1 MDLESVKIK
10 VILDGKEAQIGL
22 NKFNKLVG
30 NIGKSTKVA
39 DKSFKTLGSTLK
51 KAGLVGQALG
61 IGAVALTMKSFADN
75 AHRAADE
82 IRQLSFLSA
91 RTGVSIQSLTKTG
104 TALESMGI
112 KATTYQQAIDSLSS
126 GVARLSLGDAGTL
139 STLASMGV
147 MTHRNGEQLS
157 GKEIFAGV
165 ANYAKRMANLGENSK
180 KTARQQLMSL
190 NFAPELIEKMWGG
203 ADEFFRKI
211 EEQSQKVGS
220 LSEKEI
226 EKSQRWKEMSD
237 ELSTAFDVTSSKLF
251 FLASGPLTDFGNV
264 LTRVVKGVGDVATDV
279 GEDDG
284 LSRVASGA
292 TNFFLGTKVM
302 PWVNTAVHKVL
313 SPLMESKSLLG
324 SGARGLG
331 ALTETAT
338 GLASKGFAAL
348 NLYSGSNM
356 AGEGMYDFWKGND
369 PASKWFYDNISAR
382 IGRAYILARDNIV
395 DAYENPKYLDT
406 ILSDEEYYNE
416 LKNMEKFLREKAKN
430 SIDESA
436 VIPPSVGENWDR
448 GTKIDGGINIDVKQ
462 EFHGNTEPEEVKSAT
477 EQAIDISLKDVN
489 LM

>member
-91 RTGVSIQSLTKTG
+91 RTGVSVQSLTKTG

-126 GVARLSLGDAGTL
+126 GVARLSLGDASTV

-147 MTHRNGEQLS
+147 MTHRNGKQVS
-157 GKEIFAGV
+157 GEELFSGV
-165 ANYAKRMANLGENSK
+165 ADYAKRMANLGENSK
-180 KTARQQLMSL
+180 NTARQQLMSL

-220 LSEKEI
+220 LSEREI

-237 ELSTAFDVTSSKLF
+237 ALSTALDVTSSKLF

-264 LTRVVKGVGDVATDV
+264 LTRVVKGVGDVATAV

-284 LSRVASGA
+284 LGRVAGGIEL
-292 TNFFLGTKVM
+292 FFGGKALSWASRGFDKLFESQFAKDSILGSIARGSS
-302 PWVNTAVHKVL
+302 N
-313 SPLMESKSLLG
+313 LLG
-324 SGARGLG
+324 K
-331 ALTETAT
+331 TAW
-338 GLASKGFAAL
+338 LATKGIGIA
-348 NLYSGSNM
+348 NIIEGSSM
-356 AGEGMYDFWKGND
+356 IREGMPDFWKGND
-369 PASKWFYDNISAR
+369 PASQWVYKNVSTPIGKGYIKTRDALSDFWDFLNKEYAMYGFEGMDNR
-382 IGRAYILARDNIV
+382 
-395 DAYENPKYLDT
+395 LDT
-406 ILSDEEYYNE
+406 LRGKYFDENMNLIL
-416 LKNMEKFLREKAKN
+416 
-430 SIDESA
+430 
-436 VIPPSVGENWDR
+436 PTVGENWDR
-448 GTKIDGGINIDVKQ
+448 GAHIEGGISVDVKQ
-462 EFHGNTEPEEVKSAT
+462 EFHGNAEPEEVKSAT